1 MKKLLLSAFA
11 DEYASGF
18 EEQLRALCR
27 LGIDFIELRFV
38 DGKNFSALSREELAY
53 VKELLSRYGVRPSAI
68 GSPIGKIRLDEDV
81 EAHLSLAER
90 VFSYAEELGAK
101 FVRIFSFYA
110 PEGEDIADHEE
121 EVFSLMEKLLLMAKK
136 HGVTLCHEN
145 EAKIYGDTAERCH
158 RLLKH
163 FGGELGAVFD
173 MGNFVLE
180 GEDPVAAY
188 GRLYPFVRYFHV
200 KDALFAGA
208 ITPPG
213 SGEARIP
220 ELLSAHLERAEGDFF
235 VTLEPHLQTFSGLN
249 ALVGR
254 SFDNPYKYETQEA
267 AFEDAHAKLSE
278 ILRSIGEKA

>member
-121 EVFSLMEKLLLMAKK
+121 VWRRSSS
-136 HGVTLCHEN
+136 G
-145 EAKIYGDTAERCH
+145 RCWRVMNGRIISMSAAVVL
-158 RLLKH
+158 RLKCSRMMYA
-163 FGGELGAVFD
+163 GG
-173 MGNFVLE
+173 
-180 GEDPVAAY
+180 
-188 GRLYPFVRYFHV
+188 
-200 KDALFAGA
+200 
-208 ITPPG
+208 
-213 SGEARIP
+213 
-220 ELLSAHLERAEGDFF
+220 
-235 VTLEPHLQTFSGLN
+235 
-249 ALVGR
+249 
-254 SFDNPYKYETQEA
+254 
-267 AFEDAHAKLSE
+267 
-278 ILRSIGEKA
+278 SIRWLPT